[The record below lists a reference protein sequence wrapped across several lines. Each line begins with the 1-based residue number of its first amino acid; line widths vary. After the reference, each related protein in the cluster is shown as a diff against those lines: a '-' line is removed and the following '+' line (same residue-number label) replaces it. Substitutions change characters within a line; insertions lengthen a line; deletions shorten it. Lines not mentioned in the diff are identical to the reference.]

1 MQAYTVTSGSIAVR
15 SSASSSARITNVLPE
30 GSTIYIVDEDSG
42 WLRTTG
48 GYYVFKTNNLALA
61 APKPILRATGTPSEI
76 PPGSSLGNSTTYT
89 PGPYGTG
96 GVSAETIRKNK
107 ENKPKSQE
115 EKEAEKDASVS
126 EKDQASSS
134 NPTTNAN
141 KRDNYLTDK
150 YKNASIKFT
159 KVAKWK
165 DGKIVTD
172 ANGNYEMGPPPENL
186 DQTKLTI
193 SSIKEVNGKLYVI
206 SDQPDGGQYVSELS
220 DVEIGQVDSK
230 TGAMIYK
237 KGTDIEKESESIKDE
252 EMSKQ
257 EESILDQIKNIGSK
271 IISAYTDLTDLTVE
285 DSRIIHGMPYQFMPI
300 VDPRLAEGEQISAFN
315 AFGRKFNEKIVARA
329 PILYI
334 QAGYPI
340 FMRGY
345 SDDAKGKMLDSLM
358 TQIESSND
366 DELKKLLD
374 ENNSQYYSFAECSTD
389 YFKAVNSA
397 CTVLAHL
404 LQIESVQI
412 DTLQPRDSTD
422 DSSWGQ
428 TVSDFL
434 NPKSLGNINWAM
446 RTSKSLGFYRGAVA
460 FYINSENQIQET
472 FVNASRKS
480 ALANRI
486 NHIPDTAMEAAFLTG
501 GMGNVWNVGMAT
513 GAAETLYGERNR
525 NIGHGK
531 DKEFVGSSLLG
542 SVINNISNLISG
554 GKMVIPEIWSD
565 SSFHRSYN
573 VTIKLDSPETDT
585 VSIFLNILVPLVHL
599 LGFVLPR
606 SAGPN
611 MYSSPFLV
619 RCFYKSMFH
628 IDMGLIKSCTVIKG
642 DQGAWNHEGLPTQV
656 TVELQIADLYSNMSQ
671 ATGYDNN
678 TLIANPAQ
686 LEYLANLAGVN
697 IAPSSFSRTIE
708 LWYAVKGVRR
718 MKEGL
723 VGTAGDMIQSVFRK
737 LQSLSTPERHW
748 F

>member
-42 WLRTTG
+42 WLRTSG
-48 GYYVFKTNNLALA
+48 GYYVFKTDNLALA
-61 APKPILRATGTPSEI
+61 APKPILRATPSAV
-76 PPGSSLGNSTTYT
+76 PPGSSLGDSTTYT

-96 GVSAETIRKNK
+96 SISAETVRKNK
-107 ENKPKSQE
+107 QDKPQSEE
-115 EKEAEKDASVS
+115 EKNAIPDTQVS
-126 EKDQASSS
+126 EKDKASSAD
-134 NPTTNAN
+134 PTTNTN
-141 KRDNYLTDK
+141 QREKSLTDK
-150 YKNASIKFT
+150 CKYCSIKFT

-172 ANGNYEMGPPPENL
+172 TNGNYEMGPPPENL
-186 DQTKLTI
+186 DQNKLI
-193 SSIKEVNGKLYVI
+193 VSSIKEVNGKLYVI
-206 SDQPDGGQYVSELS
+206 AEEPGGGQYVSELS
-220 DVEIGQVDSK
+220 DVEIGQRDSK
-230 TGAMIYK
+230 TGAMIYT
-237 KGTDIEKESESIKDE
+237 KGTDIEKASEVTQDE
-252 EMSKQ
+252 EMKKQ
-257 EESILDQIKNIGSK
+257 EKSILDQIKDIGSK
-271 IISAYTDLTDLTVE
+271 IVTAYTDLTDLTVE

-300 VDPRLAEGEQISAFN
+300 VDPRLPEGEQISAFN

-329 PILYI
+329 PILYM
-334 QAGYPI
+334 QAGLPV
-340 FMRGY
+340 FLRGY
-345 SDDAKGKMLDSLM
+345 SDEAKGKMLDALM

-374 ENNSQYYSFAECSTD
+374 ENNSQYYSFQEHSND

-412 DTLQPRDSTD
+412 DTLQPRDATD
-422 DSSWGQ
+422 NSSWGQ

-434 NPKSLGNINWAM
+434 NPKALGNINWAM

-472 FVNASRKS
+472 FVNTSRKS
-480 ALANRI
+480 ALANKI
-486 NHIPDTAMEAAFLTG
+486 NQISDNVMEAAFLMG
-501 GMGNVWNVGMAT
+501 GLGSTLGSEKIA
-513 GAAETLYGERNR
+513 GAAEVLYGERNR
-525 NIGHGK
+525 NIGNGN
-531 DKEFVGSSLLG
+531 DKEFIGSSFLG
-542 SVINNISNLISG
+542 NIVNNVSNLIAG
-554 GKMVIPEIWSD
+554 GKMIIPEIWSD
-565 SSFHRSYN
+565 SSFQRSYN
-573 VTIKLDSPETDT
+573 VSIKLDSPDADT

-611 MYSSPFLV
+611 MYSTPFLV
-619 RCFYKSMFH
+619 RCFYKSTFH
-628 IDMGLIKSCTVIKG
+628 IDMGLIKSCTVTKG
-642 DQGAWNHEGLPTQV
+642 DTGAWNCDGLPTQV
-656 TVELQIADLYSNMSQ
+656 TVELQIADLYDKMSQ
-671 ATGYDNN
+671 ASGVNNN

-697 IAPSSFSRTIE
+697 IAPSSFMRAIE
-708 LWYAVKGVRR
+708 LWYAVKGFRR

-723 VGTAGDMIQSVFRK
+723 VGTAGDMMQSLFRKIQS
-737 LQSLSTPERHW
+737 LGSIERYG